1 MSAPFPSNLTA
12 AKKSNRVAW
21 TLNQEGRRNIWVAE
35 EPAFSARQLTKYNN
49 DDGQELSNV
58 SFSVDS
64 DTIIFVR
71 GEGKNPAGHV
81 PNPTSNP
88 AGTEQAV
95 WTVAWSG
102 GEPRRAHAGHPPQI
116 SERPLIAYVPDR
128 Q

>member
-64 DTIIFVR
+64 DTIVFVR
-71 GEGKNPAGHV
+71 GEGKNPAGQV

-95 WTVAWSG
+95 WTVAWGG
-102 GEPRRAHAGHPPQI
+102 GEPPRLYARHSPAI
-116 SERPLIAYVPDR
+116 SDLRMIAYVR
-128 Q
+128 EW